1 MDTLSEDAH
10 WALPQINKIV
20 KEIKENEGDIYK
32 IKKERFFIEIVSQIK
47 NIMRF
52 DQISPDSVVTF
63 SVPKSVEFNFSSL
76 F

>member
-52 DQISPDSVVTF
+52 DQITRDSVVTF

>member
-1 MDTLSEDAH
+1 MDTLSEDAD

-20 KEIKENEGDIYK
+20 REIKENEGDIYK
-32 IKKERFFIEIVSQIK
+32 IKKGKFFIEIVSHIK

-52 DQISPDSVVTF
+52 DQISRDSVVTF
-63 SVPKSVEFNFSSL
+63 SVPKSVEFSFSNL